1 MKRKTDA
8 PTYLIK
14 STPEFP
20 VLVNTAF
27 GQIKIQNRGLT
38 V

>member
-14 STPEFP
+14 LTPKLLT
-20 VLVNTAF
+20 LVNTAF